1 MKRNQ
6 RKKEAKGTEE
16 PQLRCRVTIVS
27 EEEMWAYKRAKQ
39 AKDYA
44 NVRSG
49 RIDGMAMG
57 WFSEERMK
65 TVEIPNSPY

>member
-6 RKKEAKGTEE
+6 RRKEVKKAEE
-16 PQLRCRVTIVS
+16 PKLRCKVTIVS
-27 EEEMWAYKRAKQ
+27 EEQMWAEKRAKQ

-44 NVRSG
+44 NVVSG

>member
-6 RKKEAKGTEE
+6 RRKESKGTEE
-16 PQLRCRVTIVS
+16 PKPRCKVTIVGV
-27 EEEMWAYKRAKQ
+27 EEMWAYKRAKQ

-44 NVRSG
+44 NVMSG

-65 TVEIPNSPY
+65 TVEILNSPY